1 MIQKATITVCIILLV
16 SACKKKPEVS
26 HHVAKEHEPV
36 LVSLSGV
43 RYYEP
48 EWSETVR
55 AKLDSNL
62 WVAQKNFEENP
73 TEENYIWLGRRL
85 AYLYEYDSA
94 IKVFS
99 EGIQKFPDS
108 YKLLRHRGHRYITIR
123 KFDDA
128 INDLERATELMKGTA
143 IEMEPDGAPNK
154 YNIQLS
160 NTQFNVW
167 YHLGLAHYLK
177 GEFGKAE
184 GAYQECLKVSN
195 NDDLLAATVDW
206 LYMTY
211 RRAGKHTEAKK
222 LLTLIPDE
230 MHIIENESYFRRL
243 NLYKGKLKPEEVL
256 NVSDGEEDADL
267 LVATQGYGVG
277 NWYLVN
283 GDTAR
288 ANEIFEKV
296 VEGKHFSAFG
306 FIAAEVELIAAGS
319 YTNRR

>member
-1 MIQKATITVCIILLV
+1 MIRKVTITVWIVFLF
-16 SACKKKPEVS
+16 SACEKKPETTM
-26 HHVAKEHEPV
+26 PV
-36 LVSLSGV
+36 DKKQPVVVSLSGIS
-43 RYYEP
+43 YYEP
-48 EWSETVR
+48 QWAPDVK

-62 WVAQKNFEENP
+62 NIARKNFASDPSED
-73 TEENYIWLGRRL
+73 NYIWLGRRL
-85 AYLYEYDSA
+85 AYLYKFDSA

-99 EGIQKFPDS
+99 KGLEEYPRS

-123 KFDDA
+123 KFDNA
-128 INDLERATELMKGTA
+128 IEDLERATELMKGLP
-143 IEMEPDGAPNK
+143 IEPEPDGAPNK
-154 YNIQLS
+154 FNIQLS

-167 YHLGLAHYLK
+167 YHLGLVHYLK
-177 GEFGKAE
+177 GEFGKSE
-184 GAYQECLKVSN
+184 HAYLECLKVSN

-211 RRAGKHTEAKK
+211 RRAGKHAEAKK
-222 LLTLIPDE
+222 ILSLIPDQ
-230 MHIIENESYFRRL
+230 MNIIENESYFKRL
-243 NLYKGKLKPEEVL
+243 NLYKGKLKPEDVL
-256 NVSDGEEDADL
+256 NVSDEIEDADL

-283 GDTAR
+283 GDTAK

-319 YTNRR
+319 YSNR